1 MPPVH
6 ESEGTA
12 DGENDEPKPEN
23 EENLLVQDVQREEA
37 HCVEFL
43 RGVEIN
49 TGSILSVSLTSTC
62 QYYQYYLFSISL
74 TSTWP
79 TELWVKK
86 SHFVILGKTSCI
98 GSTWNSCHMNAKQDR
113 KHKSTQRNESLKTV

>member
-23 EENLLVQDVQREEA
+23 EENLLVQDVQREQA

-43 RGVEIN
+43 RGLE
-49 TGSILSVSLTSTC
+49 STPG
-62 QYYQYYLFSISL
+62 QYYRFHLHQLVNIINIINIICSRFHL
-74 TSTWP
+74 RQ
-79 TELWVKK
+79 
-86 SHFVILGKTSCI
+86 LGRRSC
-98 GSTWNSCHMNAKQDR
+98 G
-113 KHKSTQRNESLKTV
+113 

>member
-23 EENLLVQDVQREEA
+23 EENLLVQDVQREQA

-49 TGSILSVSLTSTC
+49 TGSILSVSLT
-62 QYYQYYLFSISL
+62 
-74 TSTWP
+74 
-79 TELWVKK
+79 
-86 SHFVILGKTSCI
+86 
-98 GSTWNSCHMNAKQDR
+98 
-113 KHKSTQRNESLKTV
+113 